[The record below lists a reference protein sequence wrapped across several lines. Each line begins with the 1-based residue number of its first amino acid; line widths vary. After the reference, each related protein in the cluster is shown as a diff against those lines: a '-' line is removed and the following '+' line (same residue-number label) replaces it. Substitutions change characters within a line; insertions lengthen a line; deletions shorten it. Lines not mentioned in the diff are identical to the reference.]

1 MGINIL
7 AAVYG
12 TTTAG
17 NNVTTICQNLVDN
30 GEDDIPVNNTTMGSD
45 PDVGVVKSF
54 GIVYSDPQLNNGNPI
69 ALGCLENATLD
80 LMPTQASTS
89 LQQSL
94 APTGSVQV
102 MQAVYGTG
110 SNGND
115 VTAICQA
122 FVNQG
127 NLVIPVNNAVMG
139 PDPNSGVVKSFSIL
153 YSVSGTVFALACQE
167 NTNLTLI
174 TS

>member
-17 NNVTTICQNLVDN
+17 INVTAICQNIINNDNDDIVVDN
-30 GEDDIPVNNTTMGSD
+30 STMGSD

-54 GIVYSDPQLNNGNPI
+54 GLLYTDEQLNNGHPI
-69 ALGCLENATLD
+69 ALCCQENATLD

-89 LQQSL
+89 FQQPLAASGAINVLQ
-94 APTGSVQV
+94 AT
-102 MQAVYGTG
+102 YGTG

-122 FVNQG
+122 LVNQG
-127 NLVIPVNNAVMG
+127 NFTIPVNNAVLG
-139 PDPNSGVVKSFSIL
+139 PDPNFGVVKSFSIL
-153 YSVSGTVFALACQE
+153 YSVSGTVFARACQE
-167 NTNLTLI
+167 NTNLTLA

>member
-1 MGINIL
+1 MSFTVL

-12 TTTAG
+12 TTSAG
-17 NNVTTICQNLVDN
+17 NNVTEICQAILNNDN
-30 GEDDIPVNNTTMGSD
+30 DDIPVNNTSMGSD

-54 GIVYSDPQLNNGNPI
+54 GILYTEPQLNNGNPI
-69 ALGCLENATLD
+69 ALCCQENATLD

-89 LQQSL
+89 LQQAL
-94 APTGSVQV
+94 APAGSIHVL
-102 MQAVYGTG
+102 QAVYGTG

-122 FVNQG
+122 LVNQG
-127 NLVIPVNNAVMG
+127 NLTIPVNNAVLG
-139 PDPNSGVVKSFSIL
+139 PDPDGGVVKSFSIL
-153 YSVSGTVFALACQE
+153 YSVGGPIFALACQE